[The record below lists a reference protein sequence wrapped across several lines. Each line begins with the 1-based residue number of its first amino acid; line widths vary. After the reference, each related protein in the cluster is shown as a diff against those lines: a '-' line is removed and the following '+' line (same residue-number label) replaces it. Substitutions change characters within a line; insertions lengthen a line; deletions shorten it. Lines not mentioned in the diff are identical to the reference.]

1 MNDGFLLGATTYKQH
16 IGGGWEAQT
25 RLPLNATDIGIR
37 YFVFR
42 TLPTRSGLKTL
53 CHCCVKLDD
62 ERDHFT
68 ADDYSRL
75 VVSHPPSTASRKDV
89 EDMHQ
94 AALLDFDDV
103 ITEAKLFY
111 GILPTDHLKT

>member
-42 TLPTRSGLKTL
+42 
-53 CHCCVKLDD
+53 
-62 ERDHFT
+62 T